1 MDANQHSNGNGSAN
15 SRADYNR
22 YAYDDAIA
30 YVYRH
35 LGANRGAAD
44 ADKHR
49 YLNTL
54 TIVADTCARGE
65 PTDQRAVAAGS
76 AGSNGT

>member
-1 MDANQHSNGNGSAN
+1 MDTDQHGNGNGN
-15 SRADYNR
+15 YNR
-22 YAYDDAIA
+22 YTYDDAIA

-54 TIVADTCARGE
+54 TIAADTCARGE
-65 PTDQRAVAAGS
+65 PTDQCAVAASGSGS
-76 AGSNGT
+76 A